1 MSVDYGVY
9 IGPVL
14 IIRPPATLG
23 TKQVSKCTVCLMAY
37 ASAFC
42 PTCGARTALTEEPVP
57 VRPRQWWNDF
67 DGDDN
72 WGVVVDVE
80 SPSIPDEEIWLKPTM
95 NRSSMY
101 INYDVKQDEG
111 RIEYWVIN
119 DLVNYDPAKMMEA
132 FSSDPVVQPL
142 WNKLRA
148 SEAEIRV
155 AFVSLVEVT

>member
-1 MSVDYGVY
+1 M
-9 IGPVL
+9 
-14 IIRPPATLG
+14 
-23 TKQVSKCTVCLMAY
+23 
-37 ASAFC
+37 
-42 PTCGARTALTEEPVP
+42 
-57 VRPRQWWNDF
+57 RPRQWWNDF